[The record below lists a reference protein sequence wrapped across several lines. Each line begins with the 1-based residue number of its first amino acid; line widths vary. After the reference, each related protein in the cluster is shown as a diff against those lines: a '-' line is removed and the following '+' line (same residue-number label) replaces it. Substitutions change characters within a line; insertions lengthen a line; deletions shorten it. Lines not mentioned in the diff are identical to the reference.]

1 MNGDWRLTNQ
11 INYLYMLKLK
21 KKHLKKLTEATM
33 NIVNF
38 ALENL
43 AKIRETYILVIA
55 SLDRYHWICD
65 RCFGDFKD
73 LFKWTLE

>member
-21 KKHLKKLTEATM
+21 KEAFKKLTEATM

-55 SLDRYHWICD
+55 HLIGITGYAIDALAILKICLN
-65 RCFGDFKD
+65 GH
-73 LFKWTLE
+73 